1 MSYLEELLPE
11 FRKGAK
17 IRRKYWGDYDFVE
30 ISDFEKGL
38 IFANKELEAS
48 DWEFYQ
54 EPIDRELY
62 QNSVDWDYIIKNRCL
77 CWFWDDENDE
87 NFIARLEAFN
97 MDDDNMRFKSK
108 NGAAWRNC
116 RPVHKDEVTFYEDIE
131 K

>member
-38 IFANKELEAS
+38 IFTNKELKAS

-54 EPIDRELY
+54 EPIDW
-62 QNSVDWDYIIKNRCL
+62 NYIIENRCL
-77 CWFWDDENDE
+77 CRFWDDNLNWAICGILGKIEKGAE
-87 NFIARLEAFN
+87 YEFIMF
-97 MDDDNMRFKSK
+97 DDTGNRSPYK
-108 NGAAWRNC
+108 NC
-116 RPVHKDEVTFYEDIE
+116 RPVRRDEVTFYEDIE

>member
-17 IRRKYWGDYDFVE
+17 IRSALWSKNTFIYMKD
-30 ISDFEKGL
+30 
-38 IFANKELEAS
+38 NKILDESGTEYVFRNIAFFIN

-54 EPIDRELY
+54 EPI
-62 QNSVDWDYIIKNRCL
+62 DWDYIIKNRCL
-77 CWFWDDENDE
+77 CWFWDDENYE

-108 NGAAWRNC
+108 NGAVWRNC
-116 RPVHKDEVTFYEDIE
+116 RPVRRDEVTFYEDKKDEI
-131 K
+131 

>member
-17 IRRKYWGDYDFVE
+17 IRRKYWGDNDFVE
-30 ISDFEKGL
+30 ISDFKKGL
-38 IFANKELEAS
+38 IFTNKELEAS
-48 DWEFYQ
+48 DWEF
-54 EPIDRELY
+54 Y

-116 RPVHKDEVTFYEDIE
+116 RPVRRDEVTFYEDIE

>member
-38 IFANKELEAS
+38 IFTNKELEAS

-54 EPIDRELY
+54 EPIDW
-62 QNSVDWDYIIKNRCL
+62 NYIIENRCL
-77 CWFWDDENDE
+77 CWFWDDNLNWAICGILGKIEKGAE
-87 NFIARLEAFN
+87 YEFIMF
-97 MDDDNMRFKSK
+97 DDAGNRSSYK
-108 NGAAWRNC
+108 NC